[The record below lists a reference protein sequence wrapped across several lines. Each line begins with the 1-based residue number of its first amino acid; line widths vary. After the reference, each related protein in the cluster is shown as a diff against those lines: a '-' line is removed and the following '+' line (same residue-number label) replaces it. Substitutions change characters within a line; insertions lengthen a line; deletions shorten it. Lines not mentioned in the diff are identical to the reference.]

1 MLRQSLL
8 LSMLLSNS
16 ETWYIETKQHISELE
31 KVDENLMRQ
40 KLLPAKIQ
48 REFIYLETGLLPARF
63 VMINR
68 RLNFLH
74 YLLQQD
80 EQSIIYNF
88 LINQLGN
95 PLPNEWIHLIKK
107 DLIDLEIEIEIPEI
121 KEISS
126 EEFQEYCKSTN

>member
-1 MLRQSLL
+1 
-8 LSMLLSNS
+8 
-16 ETWYIETKQHISELE
+16 
-31 KVDENLMRQ
+31 MRQ